1 MNKQEAIKGIESEKI
16 LGFTTTYED
25 ERYNEGLITAK
36 GYIEQID
43 VPEKVVVPQCVADWY
58 EEHKDKLSEGIGDF
72 YINFDNDCFGPYAP
86 ELTSGFVRWFDVNYD
101 TAIETLVKMKL
112 FGYEIKKEKK
122 YTVEIPNPNGDKYSK
137 SYDDGYKGYTKTY
150 LGKNEDGKVEL
161 VTWRFELRKE
171 SDYWKRKEDAQLT
184 EKEIKEDYAW
194 AWDLGF
200 AKEVKE

>member
-1 MNKQEAIKGIESEKI
+1 MNKQEFIEKAKLEKPI
-16 LGFTTTYED
+16 
-25 ERYNEGLITAK
+25 
-36 GYIEQID
+36 
-43 VPEKVVVPQCVADWY
+43 VPQGVADWY
-58 EEHKDKLSEGIGDF
+58 EEHKDNLSIEIGDF
-72 YINFDNDCFGPYAP
+72 YINFDNDCYYPYDP
-86 ELTSGFVRWFDVNYD
+86 EVTSGFVRWFDINVD
-101 TAIETLVKMKL
+101 TAIETLVKMKI
-112 FGYEIKKEKK
+112 FGYKIKKVKK

-161 VTWRFELRKE
+161 FTWRFELRKE

-200 AKEVKE
+200 AKEVTD